1 MSELVGGD
9 AAPAQHVPLALREP
23 TTTVRRR
30 YISAVVLANL
40 GIMLAFYAPI
50 ASLLP
55 RLAEQAAPDGKEVAL
70 GWITGVGALMSVI
83 GNPLAG
89 ALSDRTTSRMGR
101 RKPWVLY
108 GALLGALGILALS
121 IQSTV
126 LGLAVVWG
134 LCQLTI
140 NSAYAGLTATIPDQV
155 PVRQRGFVSGWVG
168 LAQTVGIVLGVA
180 LVSIVVR
187 PLVPGLVLVAILLVV
202 LVLPF
207 VLRVHDPRLD
217 VVDRPPFDLGAFIKG
232 FWVSPRLYPDFGWA
246 WITRFLMQLGNALAT
261 LYLLYFLQDA
271 VKYPDP
277 QGGQTVLIALYALG
291 TIITA
296 VVAGK
301 ISDRSGRRKIYVIW
315 STVVMASSAL
325 ILAFFPVFSAAM
337 VAAFILGLG
346 YGIYL
351 AVDQAL
357 VTQVLPTAVDRGR
370 DLGVINIANSAPQVL
385 APVLE
390 APFVTGENLRSCRG
404 RRGSSRRQSCR
415 SGRGRRECSGSGR
428 PRRAPSG
435 R

>member
-1 MSELVGGD
+1 MSSADG
-9 AAPAQHVPLALREP
+9 AAASATLPLALREP
-23 TTTVRRR
+23 TSDVRRG

-50 ASLLP
+50 TSLLP
-55 RLAEQAAPDGKEVAL
+55 RLAEQVSPTSKEATL
-70 GWITGVGALMSVI
+70 GWILGVGALMSVI

-89 ALSDRTTSRMGR
+89 ALSDRTTSRLGR

-108 GALLGALGILALS
+108 GAMLGAFGIVALCL
-121 IQSTV
+121 QSTV

-134 LCQLTI
+134 FCQATI
-140 NSAYAGLTATIPDQV
+140 NGAYAGLTATIPDQV

-187 PLVPGLVLVAILLVV
+187 PLVPGAVLIAILLVL

-207 VLRVHDPRLD
+207 VLRIKDIPLPVEERE
-217 VVDRPPFDLGAFIKG
+217 PFHLLTFVKG

-271 VKYPDP
+271 VKYSDP
-277 QGGQTVLIALYALG
+277 AGGQTVLVALYALG

-296 VVAGK
+296 VVAGR

-315 STVVMASSAL
+315 STVVMAFSAV
-325 ILAFFPVFSAAM
+325 ILAFFPIFSAAM
-337 VAAFILGLG
+337 AAALILGLG

-357 VTQVLPTAVDRGR
+357 VTQVLPTATDRGR
-370 DLGVINIANSAPQVL
+370 DLGVINIANAAPQVL
-385 APVLE
+385 APVIA
-390 APFVTGENLRSCRG
+390 APIVTGATGYTGLYLITAVITLLSAVLVTRIRSV
-404 RRGSSRRQSCR
+404 
-415 SGRGRRECSGSGR
+415 
-428 PRRAPSG
+428 P
-435 R
+435 

>member
-1 MSELVGGD
+1 VSSADG
-9 AAPAQHVPLALREP
+9 AAASATLPLALREP
-23 TTTVRRR
+23 TSDVRRG

-50 ASLLP
+50 TSLLP
-55 RLAEQAAPDGKEVAL
+55 RLAEQVSPTSKEATL
-70 GWITGVGALMSVI
+70 GWILGVGALMSVI

-89 ALSDRTTSRMGR
+89 ALSDRTTSRLGR

-108 GALLGALGILALS
+108 GAMLGAFGIVALCL
-121 IQSTV
+121 QSTV

-134 LCQLTI
+134 FCQATI
-140 NSAYAGLTATIPDQV
+140 NGAYAGLTATIPDQV

-187 PLVPGLVLVAILLVV
+187 PLVPGAVLIAILLVL

-207 VLRVHDPRLD
+207 VLRIKDIPLPVEERE
-217 VVDRPPFDLGAFIKG
+217 PFHLLTFVKG

-271 VKYPDP
+271 VKYSDP
-277 QGGQTVLIALYALG
+277 AGGQTVLVALYALG

-296 VVAGK
+296 VVAGR

-315 STVVMASSAL
+315 STVVMAFSAV
-325 ILAFFPVFSAAM
+325 ILAFFPIFSAAM
-337 VAAFILGLG
+337 AAALILGLG

-357 VTQVLPTAVDRGR
+357 VTQVLPTATDRGR
-370 DLGVINIANSAPQVL
+370 DLGVINIANAAPQVL
-385 APVLE
+385 APVIA
-390 APFVTGENLRSCRG
+390 APIVTGATGYTGLYLITAVITLLSAVLVTRIRSV
-404 RRGSSRRQSCR
+404 
-415 SGRGRRECSGSGR
+415 
-428 PRRAPSG
+428 P
-435 R
+435 

>member
-1 MSELVGGD
+1 VSSADG
-9 AAPAQHVPLALREP
+9 AAASATLPLALREP
-23 TTTVRRR
+23 TSDVRRG

-50 ASLLP
+50 TSLLP
-55 RLAEQAAPDGKEVAL
+55 RLAEQVSPTSKEATL
-70 GWITGVGALMSVI
+70 GWILGVGALMSVI

-89 ALSDRTTSRMGR
+89 ALSDRTTSRLGR

-108 GALLGALGILALS
+108 GAMLGAFGIVALCL
-121 IQSTV
+121 QSTV

-134 LCQLTI
+134 FCQATI
-140 NSAYAGLTATIPDQV
+140 NGAYAGLTATIPDQV

-187 PLVPGLVLVAILLVV
+187 PLVPGAVLIAILLVL

-207 VLRVHDPRLD
+207 VLRIKDIPLPVEERE
-217 VVDRPPFDLGAFIKG
+217 PFHLLTFVKG

-271 VKYPDP
+271 VKYSDP
-277 QGGQTVLIALYALG
+277 AGGQTVLVALYALG

-296 VVAGK
+296 VVAGR

-315 STVVMASSAL
+315 STVVMAFSAV
-325 ILAFFPVFSAAM
+325 ILAFFPIFSAAM
-337 VAAFILGLG
+337 AAALILGLG

-357 VTQVLPTAVDRGR
+357 VTQVLPTAIDRGR
-370 DLGVINIANSAPQVL
+370 DLGVINIANAAPQVL
-385 APVLE
+385 APVIA
-390 APFVTGENLRSCRG
+390 APIVTGATGYTGLYLITAVITLLSAVLVTRIRSV
-404 RRGSSRRQSCR
+404 
-415 SGRGRRECSGSGR
+415 
-428 PRRAPSG
+428 P
-435 R
+435 

>member
-1 MSELVGGD
+1 MS
-9 AAPAQHVPLALREP
+9 AAAVPEPLGVIPGAFDEP
-23 TTTVRRR
+23 TVNVRRG
-30 YISAVVLANL
+30 YITAVVLANL

-50 ASLLP
+50 ANLLP

-70 GWITGVGALMSVI
+70 GWITGAGALMSVI

-121 IQSTV
+121 VQSTV

-134 LCQLTI
+134 FCQATI
-140 NSAYAGLTATIPDQV
+140 NGAYAGLTATIPDQV

-168 LAQTVGIVLGVA
+168 LAQTLGIVLGVA
-180 LVSIVVR
+180 LVTIVVE
-187 PLVPGLVLVAILLVV
+187 PLVPGIVLVAILLVV
-202 LVLPF
+202 LVVPF

-217 VVDRPPFDLGAFIKG
+217 AADRIPFDLVTFVKG

-271 VKYPDP
+271 VKYPNPGD
-277 QGGQTVLIALYALG
+277 GQTVLIALYALG
-291 TIITA
+291 TILTA
-296 VVAGK
+296 VVAGR

-315 STVVMASSAL
+315 STVVMALSAV
-325 ILAFFPVFSAAM
+325 ILAFFPNFNAAM

-357 VTQVLPTAVDRGR
+357 VTQVLPTALDRGR
-370 DLGVINIANSAPQVL
+370 DLGVINIANAAPQVL
-385 APVLE
+385 APVIA
-390 APFVTGENLRSCRG
+390 APIVTGATGYTGLYLVTAVITLLSAVLVTRIRSV
-404 RRGSSRRQSCR
+404 
-415 SGRGRRECSGSGR
+415 
-428 PRRAPSG
+428 P
-435 R
+435 

>member
-1 MSELVGGD
+1 MSSADG
-9 AAPAQHVPLALREP
+9 AAASATLPLALREP
-23 TTTVRRR
+23 TSDVRRG

-50 ASLLP
+50 TSLLP
-55 RLAEQAAPDGKEVAL
+55 RLAEQVSPTSKEATL
-70 GWITGVGALMSVI
+70 GWILGVGALMSVI

-89 ALSDRTTSRMGR
+89 ALSDRTTSRLGR

-108 GALLGALGILALS
+108 GAMLGAFGIVALCL
-121 IQSTV
+121 QSTV

-134 LCQLTI
+134 FCQATI
-140 NSAYAGLTATIPDQV
+140 NGAYAGLTATIPDQV

-187 PLVPGLVLVAILLVV
+187 PLVPGAVLIAILLVL

-207 VLRVHDPRLD
+207 VLRIKDIPLPVEERE
-217 VVDRPPFDLGAFIKG
+217 PFHLLTFVKG

-271 VKYPDP
+271 VKYSDP
-277 QGGQTVLIALYALG
+277 AGGQTVLVALYALG

-296 VVAGK
+296 VVAGR

-315 STVVMASSAL
+315 STVVMAFAAV
-325 ILAFFPVFSAAM
+325 ILAFFPIFSAAM
-337 VAAFILGLG
+337 AAALILGLG

-357 VTQVLPTAVDRGR
+357 VTQVLPTATDRGR
-370 DLGVINIANSAPQVL
+370 DLGVINIANAAPQVL
-385 APVLE
+385 APVIA
-390 APFVTGENLRSCRG
+390 APIVTGATGYTGLYLITAVITLLSAVLVTRIRSV
-404 RRGSSRRQSCR
+404 
-415 SGRGRRECSGSGR
+415 
-428 PRRAPSG
+428 P
-435 R
+435 